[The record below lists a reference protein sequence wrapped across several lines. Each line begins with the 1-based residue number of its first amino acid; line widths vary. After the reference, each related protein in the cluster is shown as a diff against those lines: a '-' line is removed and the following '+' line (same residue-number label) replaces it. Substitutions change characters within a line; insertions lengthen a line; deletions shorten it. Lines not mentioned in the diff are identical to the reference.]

1 MSISKNSVWV
11 FDLDDTLY
19 KERDYQIS
27 GYDFIASLIKQIY
40 QQDVN
45 PIIKQAI
52 KDKKDVLQSI
62 CNYLNLPLSVKDS
75 LLWQYRNHIP
85 KLMLDDETKNTLFHI
100 KKNSL
105 AIAILTDGRS
115 VSQRAK
121 IASLGLSHYD
131 IYISE
136 EWGKD
141 KPDDKRF
148 LAIMDK
154 YHSADSFI
162 YIGDNIN
169 KDFITPNKL
178 GWITIGLKDDGS
190 NVHNQGD
197 QNLAIEY
204 MPQHWINNFNEY
216 IKLVNISDNVIIG
229 AGSTVIHSISSS
241 QTVIGSPAK
250 QM

>member
-1 MSISKNSVWV
+1 MIINKNNVWV

-27 GYDFIASLIKQIY
+27 GYNSIASLIHQFY

-52 KDKKDVLQSI
+52 KDKEDVLQSI

-85 KLMLDDETKNTLFHI
+85 KLILDDETKQTLSHI
-100 KKNSL
+100 EKGSL

-115 VSQRAK
+115 ISQRAK
-121 IASLGLSHYD
+121 IASFGLSHYD
-131 IYISE
+131 LYISE

-154 YHSADSFI
+154 YPCADSFI
-162 YIGDNIN
+162 YVGDNIK

-178 GWITIGLKDDGS
+178 GWITIGLKDDGR
-190 NVHNQGD
+190 NIHHQDIHN
-197 QNLAIEY
+197 LSS
-204 MPQHWINNFNEY
+204 EY
-216 IKLVNISDNVIIG
+216 IPQYWVSNFKAILNYYI
-229 AGSTVIHSISSS
+229 
-241 QTVIGSPAK
+241 
-250 QM
+250 

>member
-1 MSISKNSVWV
+1 MIISKNSVWV

-27 GYDFIASLIKQIY
+27 GYNFIALLIQRLY
-40 QQDVN
+40 QQDVTL
-45 PIIKQAI
+45 IIKQAI
-52 KDKKDVLQSI
+52 KDKTDVLQSI

-85 KLMLDDETKNTLFHI
+85 KLILDDETKNTLFHI
-100 KKNSL
+100 EKNSL

-131 IYISE
+131 LYISE

-154 YHSADSFI
+154 YPSADSFI
-162 YIGDNIN
+162 YAGDNIK
-169 KDFITPNKL
+169 KDFLTPNKL
-178 GWITIGLKDDGS
+178 GWITIGLKDDGR
-190 NVHNQGD
+190 NIHHQDNHN
-197 QNLAIEY
+197 LSIAY
-204 MPQHWINNFNEY
+204 VPQHWINDFKTILNQY
-216 IKLVNISDNVIIG
+216 I
-229 AGSTVIHSISSS
+229 
-241 QTVIGSPAK
+241 
-250 QM
+250 

>member
-1 MSISKNSVWV
+1 MIISKNSVWV

-27 GYDFIASLIKQIY
+27 GYHSIASLIYRLY

-52 KDKKDVLQSI
+52 EDEKDVLQSI
-62 CNYLNLPLSVKDS
+62 CNYINLPLSVKDS

-85 KLMLDDETKNTLFHI
+85 KLTLDDDTNQTLSHI

-121 IASLGLSHYD
+121 ISSLGLSHYD
-131 IYISE
+131 LYISE

-148 LAIMDK
+148 LAIMGK
-154 YHSADSFI
+154 YPSADSFI
-162 YIGDNIN
+162 YVGDNIK

-178 GWITIGLKDDGS
+178 GWVTIGLNDYGYNINS
-190 NVHNQGD
+190 
-197 QNLAIEY
+197 QNIVALSDSYYPDYWIESLSEL
-204 MPQHWINNFNEY
+204 INWC
-216 IKLVNISDNVIIG
+216 
-229 AGSTVIHSISSS
+229 
-241 QTVIGSPAK
+241 
-250 QM
+250 

>member
-1 MSISKNSVWV
+1 MIISKNSVWV

-27 GYDFIASLIKQIY
+27 GYNSITSLIYRLY

-45 PIIKQAI
+45 CIIKQAI

-85 KLMLDDETKNTLFHI
+85 KLMLDDKTRQTLSHI
-100 KKNSL
+100 EKSSL

-131 IYISE
+131 LYISE
-136 EWGKD
+136 ELGKD

-154 YHSADSFI
+154 YPSADSFI
-162 YIGDNIN
+162 YIGDNIK

-178 GWITIGLKDDGS
+178 GWITIGLKDDGR
-190 NVHNQGD
+190 NIHHQDND
-197 QNLAIEY
+197 NLSSEY
-204 MPQHWINNFNEY
+204 FPMFWLSYINKLNEL
-216 IKLVNISDNVIIG
+216 I
-229 AGSTVIHSISSS
+229 
-241 QTVIGSPAK
+241 
-250 QM
+250 